1 MVEVEQT
8 ETRII
13 NPNKMTNKELRK
25 GNDALRR
32 CLNPVETGRPQDV
45 VLMTRGVAAER
56 LRLAEVVQKVMTFD
70 AFGENNDPH
79 GEHDFGK
86 VTVAGEDYFF
96 KIDYYDQDLKL
107 GANPLREPFRRVLT
121 ILRADEY

>member
-1 MVEVEQT
+1 MD
-8 ETRII
+8 
-13 NPNKMTNKELRK
+13 KKELRE

-32 CLNPVETGRPQDV
+32 CLNPSATGRPQDLV
-45 VLMTRGVAAER
+45 VLTSGVGSAR
-56 LRLAEVVQKVMTFD
+56 LQLGEVLQKVMTFD
-70 AFGENNDPH
+70 AFHEDSDPH
-79 GEHDFGK
+79 AEHDFGK

-96 KIDYYDQDLKL
+96 KVDYYDQDLKL